1 VTSVPVPRPRRR
13 ASGGRLGR
21 STAIFAF
28 WTGVSRVAGL
38 AREIVAAAIF
48 GTGGAAAAFVI
59 AFQVPNLLRS
69 LVADSALSAAFV
81 PVFTELDEQGRHG
94 EARRLAGALFGL
106 ISAGLG
112 LVTVIA
118 MVTAPWVMP
127 IFAPGLPDDVIP
139 TMVTLSQIMFPI
151 VVLLGLTGLVVGI
164 LQAGGQFGPTAF
176 VPVLWNA
183 VILICLV
190 AVTPVVP
197 EDDRIYVYG
206 VGILIGTLAQLLY
219 LLPYLRG
226 RGPFPLSLG
235 LANPY
240 VRRVLVLMLPVTL
253 GLGLINV
260 NASVDAIF
268 ATLVSTEAVRAI
280 DAAFRLYILP
290 QGVFSVA
297 ISTVLFPTISRL
309 VARGDVD
316 GLRRTIA
323 AGQRQIFFML
333 LPASAFLLVLSEPI
347 VRLVYEHGEFDA
359 ASTSATSEALFY
371 FTLGLAF
378 NGASLLLIRS
388 FFSLQRPWLPT
399 KVALGAMVL
408 NAVLDAVFYK
418 PFGVGGIPLSTSL
431 SSLASFAALAWL
443 LGRELG
449 GLDGEDVVDGFTRSL
464 IASGL
469 LALLSWS
476 VWRVLDDA
484 LGRSLA
490 AQIVSLTCAAGAGI
504 VAYGT
509 AAHAMG
515 MPELRALGR
524 LTRPL
529 R

>member
-1 VTSVPVPRPRRR
+1 MTSVRVARSRSRG
-13 ASGGRLGR
+13 SGGRLGR
-21 STAIFAF
+21 STAVFAF

-48 GTGGAAAAFVI
+48 GTSGVAAAFVI

-81 PVFTELDEQGRHG
+81 PIFTELDEQGRQG

-112 LVTVIA
+112 LLTVIA
-118 MVTAPWVMP
+118 MLTAPWVMP
-127 IFAPGLPDDVIP
+127 LFAPGLPSDLIP
-139 TMVTLSQIMFPI
+139 TMVTLAQIMFPI

-183 VILICLV
+183 VILFFLV
-190 AVTPVVP
+190 VVTPLVSQG
-197 EDDRIYVYG
+197 DRIYVYA
-206 VGILIGTLAQLLY
+206 VGILVGTLAQLLW

-235 LANPY
+235 LRNPY
-240 VRRVLVLMLPVTL
+240 VRRVLVLMLPVTIS
-253 GLGLINV
+253 LGLINV
-260 NASVDAIF
+260 NASVDAVF
-268 ATLVSTEAVRAI
+268 ATLVSTRAVRAI

-309 VARGDVD
+309 AARGDTE

-333 LPASAFLLVLSEPI
+333 LPASAFLMVLSEPI
-347 VRLVYEHGEFDA
+347 VRLVFQHGEFNA
-359 ASTSATSEALFY
+359 ASTAATSEALFY
-371 FTLGLAF
+371 FTLGLCF

-388 FFSLQRPWLPT
+388 FFSLQRPWMPT
-399 KVALGAMVL
+399 KVALGALVL
-408 NAVLDAVFYK
+408 NAALDAAFYQ

-431 SSLASFAALAWL
+431 ASLASFGALAWL

-449 GLDGEDVVDGFTRSL
+449 GIDGDTVVEGFTRSL
-464 IASGL
+464 IASGF
-469 LALLSWS
+469 LALLSWT
-476 VWRVLDDA
+476 VWRVLDHA
-484 LGRSLA
+484 LGRSLP
-490 AQIVSLTCAAGAGI
+490 AQIVSLGCAAA
-504 VAYGT
+504 AGT
-509 AAHAMG
+509 AAYVSAAYAMR
-515 MPELRALGR
+515 MPELRALSR